1 MIFNEKDKGKSR
13 RMAYHNV
20 FSSNEG
26 RMVLVDILG
35 TLGFWDTITGEGL
48 TEVEQNVLNLHAKK
62 ILERCGFW
70 KPGNYMMIVSNML
83 GQVAPKK
90 KKKWMWK

>member
-1 MIFNEKDKGKSR
+1 MIFKTDKDR
-13 RMAYHNV
+13 RMAYRNV

-35 TLGFWDTITGEGL
+35 TLGFWDTMTSEGL

-70 KPGNYMMIVSNML
+70 KPSNYIAMVANML
-83 GQVAPKK
+83 GLPTPKK
-90 KKKWMWK
+90 KRFFERKQK